1 MLLRQVGYLDLPRHL
16 LVVPIDVTLPLEDDL
31 PLVEEDQFSL
41 PVVGSRLAFNLL
53 NIFKN
58 DASDLGGVNDVIYE
72 KLLERCMRKCIVM
85 IYMYF
90 QYIPSA

>member
-1 MLLRQVGYLDLPRHL
+1 MLLRQVGYLDLSSHL
-16 LVVPIDVTLPLEDDL
+16 FVVPIDVTLPLEDDL

-58 DASDLGGVNDVIYE
+58 DASDLGVVNDVIYE
-72 KLLERCMRKCIVM
+72 KLLERCMRKCIDM
-85 IYMYF
+85 KYMYF